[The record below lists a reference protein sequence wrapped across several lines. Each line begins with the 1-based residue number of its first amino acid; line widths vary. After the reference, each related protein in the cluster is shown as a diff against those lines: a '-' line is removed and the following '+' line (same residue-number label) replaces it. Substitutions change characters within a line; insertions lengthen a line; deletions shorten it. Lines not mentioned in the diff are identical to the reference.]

1 MTGQAKRYQLG
12 CDIGGTFTDFYLIR
26 LDTGETWQEKEL
38 TTPDNPVDGVMQGLK
53 KLEAKVGPF
62 VPQLIDFIHGTTLV
76 INAVIERKGAKTGLI
91 ATQGFRDILE
101 IRREERYDHYDLAP
115 KMPEPLV
122 PRYLRKEV
130 KERTTAQGSI
140 LVELNPTQL
149 QAIREELVTQK
160 IESVA
165 VCLLHSYINPR
176 NERVINDF
184 FKECEPDLYIS
195 LSSEVAPKIKEYER
209 TSTTVVNAY
218 TKPKI
223 NQYLTELLER
233 VSSLGYKKRI
243 HVMMSGGGI
252 TSVENA
258 KAFPVRIIE
267 SGPVGGVIAAE
278 LYGKAKAIPNLIA
291 FDMGGTTAKLC
302 LIKDYRAGK
311 VDGTEIDRA
320 DRFKRGSGIP
330 VEVPFADLAEIG
342 AGGGSI
348 AEVNDFGLLQVGPES
363 TGAKPGPACYG
374 RGGNKPTVTDADLA
388 LGYLNETYFLG
399 GEMPISLRRAEE
411 TIRQSIA
418 EKLGLPFIQAAYGIH
433 DIVNENMANAARVHA
448 IEKGYDPSLFSLVA
462 FGGAGPVHAY
472 GVARKLKS
480 PQILIPNSAGVESA
494 FGFLNAPLSF
504 DLVQTYK
511 KGLREAVFSAIEAQF
526 KKIEE
531 KAAQMLA
538 GESSQP
544 ISFRRSADMSY
555 LGQGYEINIPFPPG
569 LQLNQEK
576 LLALFG
582 DRYRFLYGQ
591 TYEEVEVGIANLKVE
606 AIIPQEERPLP
617 KRPPGGPLTQA
628 VKGPRR
634 AFCID
639 RNEVVDFIVYDR
651 YQLAPGAE
659 FMGPAIIEE
668 RESTTV
674 VGSQGVVKIDEYG
687 VILISLR

>member
-1 MTGQAKRYQLG
+1 MTGQARRYQLG
-12 CDIGGTFTDFYLIR
+12 CDIGGTFTDFYLIS
-26 LDTGETWQEKEL
+26 LDTGEIWQEKEL

-53 KLEAKVGPF
+53 KLEAKAGPF
-62 VPQLIDFIHGTTLV
+62 IPELMDFIHGTTLV

-91 ATQGFRDILE
+91 TTQGFRDILE

-115 KMPEPLV
+115 KMPSPLV
-122 PRYLRKEV
+122 PRSLRKEV
-130 KERTTAQGSI
+130 KERTTAKGSI
-140 LVELNPTQL
+140 LVELDPNQL
-149 QAIREELVTQK
+149 QAIREELVAQK

-165 VCLLHSYINPR
+165 VCLLHSYINPQ
-176 NERVINDF
+176 NERVIKDF
-184 FKECEPDLYIS
+184 FKEWEPDLYIS
-195 LSSEVAPKIKEYER
+195 LSSEVVPKIKEYER
-209 TSTTVVNAY
+209 TTTTVVNAY

-223 NQYLTELLER
+223 NQYLMELMER

-252 TSVENA
+252 TSLENA
-258 KAFPVRIIE
+258 RTFPVRIIE

-278 LYGKAKAIPNLIA
+278 LYGKTKVIPNLIA

-330 VEVPFADLAEIG
+330 LEVPFVDLAEIG

-348 AEVNDFGLLQVGPES
+348 AWVNDYGLLQVGPES
-363 TGAKPGPACYG
+363 TGAKPGPACYE

-448 IEKGYDPSLFSLVA
+448 IEKSYDPSLFSLVA

-511 KGLREAVFSAIEAQF
+511 KGLREADFSAIEALF

-531 KAAQMLA
+531 KAAEMLA
-538 GESSQP
+538 GESSQS
-544 ISFRRSADMSY
+544 IFFRRSADMSY
-555 LGQGYEINIPFPPG
+555 LGQGYEINISIPPG
-569 LQLNQEK
+569 MQLNQEK

-582 DRYRFLYGQ
+582 ERYRFLYGQ
-591 TYEEVEVGIANLKVE
+591 TYDEVEVGIANLKVE

-617 KRPPGGPLTQA
+617 KRPPGGALPQA
-628 VKGPRR
+628 IKGRR
-634 AFCID
+634 KAFCID
-639 RNEVVDFIVYDR
+639 RNEVVDFTVYDR
-651 YQLAPGAE
+651 YRLAPEAE
-659 FMGPAIIEE
+659 FKGPAIIEE

-674 VGSQGVVKIDEYG
+674 VGSQGVVKVDEYG
-687 VILISLR
+687 VILIALR